1 MDYRTKKR
9 IGAALKISYGVARGV
24 SALVTVTGH
33 GLLGSFLKNRHMMG
47 YAGKIAQT
55 GFKAAGESVRAG
67 LSEWEKA

>member
-1 MDYRTKKR
+1 
-9 IGAALKISYGVARGV
+9 
-24 SALVTVTGH
+24 
-33 GLLGSFLKNRHMMG
+33 MMG